1 MQYQAAKSSVDRGH
15 PATMPTT
22 HSVNYLQQ
30 KMFSLDRGTPAK
42 CHHLK
47 RIICCIDEMEV
58 SSLVPDPEA
67 VALPTHADGE
77 VAPWQSHLHKPPVD
91 NSQVK
96 KCDIQPSLVSCPQFC
111 HILPRTGP
119 LTSSIPYVN
128 RACLILCKFMNY
140 PTWRSD
146 ILTARTGFE

>member
-1 MQYQAAKSSVDRGH
+1 
-15 PATMPTT
+15 
-22 HSVNYLQQ
+22 
-30 KMFSLDRGTPAK
+30 MFDCGTPPK
-42 CHHLK
+42 SYHLK

-58 SSLVPDPEA
+58 SPLVPDPEA

-96 KCDIQPSLVSCPQFC
+96 KCDIQPSLVFCPQFC

-119 LTSSIPYVN
+119 LTSSIPNVHRASCMPDTLKVYELSHLALGHLDSKDRFRVN
-128 RACLILCKFMNY
+128 LVEAALAGTLPPIQHHHLMDVYFVCLRM
-140 PTWRSD
+140 
-146 ILTARTGFE
+146 